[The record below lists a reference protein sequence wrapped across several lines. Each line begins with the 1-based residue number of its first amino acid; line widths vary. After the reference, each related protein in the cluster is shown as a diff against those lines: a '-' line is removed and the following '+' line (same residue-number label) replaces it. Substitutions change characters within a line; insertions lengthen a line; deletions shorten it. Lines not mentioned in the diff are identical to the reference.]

1 MRFLACFL
9 FRRKKWAGP
18 GMCLYAGGGG
28 GVFLALLLSP
38 SGTANNQSGP
48 FAEESTQDSNL

>member
-1 MRFLACFL
+1 
-9 FRRKKWAGP
+9 
-18 GMCLYAGGGG
+18 MCLYAGGGG
-28 GVFLALLLSP
+28 GVFLALLLSH

>member
-1 MRFLACFL
+1 
-9 FRRKKWAGP
+9 
-18 GMCLYAGGGG
+18 MCLYAGGGG